1 MNSIKVAIHKF
12 KRNNET
18 IKKAVESANAFEFL
32 PQNAKVVIKP
42 NIVVWLDTPYP
53 KWGVVTTS
61 VIMEEAVMLLKDYGV
76 NDISIVEGSLQM
88 NPEEKQ
94 IGQKSFEGLGYLK
107 LKQRYGVKLLD
118 VWERPFEKIKIA
130 DGLNL
135 KVNADLM
142 ASDFLV
148 NIPVL
153 KTHAQVRVSLGIK
166 NLKGF
171 LNVGSRKKC
180 HNADTAK
187 DLNYMISRLPKLLPP
202 SATIIDGIYT
212 LERGPSFDGKPRK
225 SNLIIASSNVLAA
238 DMVGAKVLGHDPCD
252 IPYLVQAAEIQG
264 LSTGL
269 SGMKNLA
276 DSKNLDDIK
285 DLAGVEVLGE
295 KIEDVA
301 AFHKDSFPYNEDN
314 TLPAGMEKMGI
325 RGLTFHKY
333 DSTLCTYCSPLI
345 GKLLTIIAMS
355 YKGKPFDEVE
365 FLTGKRLKPSSGM
378 KKSILVGQ
386 CMCTLNKDH
395 DGPQK
400 IVKIKGCPPKPEE
413 AALALKSIGIDID
426 PAFFTNFEMEGA
438 FFMKRFKNKPEFD
451 ASYYTIT

>member
-1 MNSIKVAIHKF
+1 MNHIKVAIHKF

-18 IKKAVESANAFEFL
+18 IKKAVESADAFEHL
-32 PQNAKVVIKP
+32 PKNAKVVIKP

-61 VIMEEAVMLLKDYGV
+61 IIMEETVILLKDYGI

-88 NPEEKQ
+88 NPREKH

-107 LKQRYGVKLLD
+107 LKKRYGVKLLD
-118 VWERPFEKIKIA
+118 VWERPFEKIEIA
-130 DGLNL
+130 DGLTL

-148 NIPVL
+148 NLPVL
-153 KTHAQVRVSLGIK
+153 KAHSQVRVSLGIK

-171 LNVGSRKKC
+171 LNVASRKKC
-180 HNADTAK
+180 HNADTVK
-187 DLNYMISRLPKLLPP
+187 DLDYMISRLPELLPP

-225 SNLIIASSNVLAA
+225 SDLVIASSNVLAA
-238 DMVGAKVLGHDPCD
+238 DMVGAKVLGHNPRD
-252 IPYLVQAAEIQG
+252 IPYLVQAAETRGFSIG
-264 LSTGL
+264 LSDN
-269 SGMKNLA
+269 KDFQ
-276 DSKNLDDIK
+276 DSK
-285 DLAGVEVLGE
+285 DLIGIEVLGE

-314 TLPAGMEKMGI
+314 TLPASMEKMGI
-325 RGLTFHKY
+325 KGLRFHKY

-365 FLTGKRLKPSSGM
+365 FLTGKRLRPTLNM

-386 CMCTLNKDH
+386 CMCALNKNH
-395 DGPQK
+395 DGPQE
-400 IVKIKGCPPKPEE
+400 IVKIEGCPPRPEE

-426 PAFFTNFEMEGA
+426 PSFFTNLEMEGA
-438 FFMKRFKNKPEFD
+438 FFMKRFKDNPEFD
-451 ASYYTIT
+451 ESYYTIP